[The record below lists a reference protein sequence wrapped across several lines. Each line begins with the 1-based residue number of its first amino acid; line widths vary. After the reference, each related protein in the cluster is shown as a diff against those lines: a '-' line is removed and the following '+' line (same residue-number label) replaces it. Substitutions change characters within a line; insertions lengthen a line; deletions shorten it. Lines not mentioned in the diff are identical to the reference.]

1 MEEIQTS
8 SPCSWQPRRL
18 RRRPRANTTD
28 ETNGGAPCTAH
39 QPLQANEAASQGT
52 VPELPEDALQ
62 HIHSLMTMRDAACVS
77 RRFLFFWRRYP
88 NLAFNQEYIS
98 GYRGKYVFSKAQ
110 YVLENHSGVG
120 VKMLKLNLSTCSKK
134 DIDINLLDGWL
145 RAFIKPGITEL
156 AFLHLASCDFHP
168 TEGPRLLGCSRSLST
183 VCLHNVRITG
193 DEVGFFL
200 SSCFALE
207 RLDLSKCSMITSL
220 KIPRVL
226 HKLRI
231 VQLHM
236 CQVLQTVEINA
247 LNLSPFNYNGCP
259 LSSFSLGDS
268 LETKE
273 LLMHVVGMPDLIQYV
288 GCNVPSIAPNL
299 EMLMLSTVNEKLKAP
314 AIFDKFQHLKHLVIC
329 LGKRGEFFKGYD
341 FFSLAHFLDACVA
354 LETFTLRIQIGCRWY
369 DMQSRVAIMPFRHG
383 GLRSLR
389 KATITGFC
397 SSKSLVELTCHIL
410 RSAASSLQFILLDTS
425 RGYDWKHSLTDRC
438 RTMGTMDL
446 QDSERALFNIRQY
459 VEPKVPPGVEL
470 KVLGPCSR
478 CHSIDAKAME
488 EATS

>member
-1 MEEIQTS
+1 
-8 SPCSWQPRRL
+8 
-18 RRRPRANTTD
+18 
-28 ETNGGAPCTAH
+28 
-39 QPLQANEAASQGT
+39 
-52 VPELPEDALQ
+52 
-62 HIHSLMTMRDAACVS
+62 
-77 RRFLFFWRRYP
+77 
-88 NLAFNQEYIS
+88 
-98 GYRGKYVFSKAQ
+98 
-110 YVLENHSGVG
+110 
-120 VKMLKLNLSTCSKK
+120 
-134 DIDINLLDGWL
+134 
-145 RAFIKPGITEL
+145 
-156 AFLHLASCDFHP
+156 
-168 TEGPRLLGCSRSLST
+168 
-183 VCLHNVRITG
+183 
-193 DEVGFFL
+193 
-200 SSCFALE
+200 
-207 RLDLSKCSMITSL
+207 MITSL